1 VYIQHTIYY
10 NIFSKKQEKLMNI
23 INSELKVVAS
33 ENLDL
38 TEELNNVDSN
48 KTLEE
53 IFNEKEEK
61 DR

>member
-1 VYIQHTIYY
+1 
-10 NIFSKKQEKLMNI
+10 MNI
-23 INSELKVVAS
+23 INSELKIVAS

-53 IFNEKEEK
+53 ILNEKEEK
-61 DR
+61 D